1 MPHWTTRSL
10 AWARDN
16 LLRPR
21 PRALSATV
29 GYERAGLARWGEPVP
44 WTADAALAEVRL
56 AVRPSARRKP
66 DFALRLAHGT
76 FAADAL
82 RVEADG
88 TCRACFR
95 FPVPPETGAAEV
107 LWRGRPLATVPV
119 RAVWP
124 AGFLAGLAL
133 GDFVLAARFGDTT
146 ATVAALV
153 PGDSDALLASAV
165 LRAPGGL
172 QLLPDVGLEVRFACE
187 ATGYAV
193 AVPVRPSA
201 QQLARAEALVAA
213 ACPDVP
219 REPGTWTVTVA
230 AGARELALRRVSVLP
245 RARFEAGV
253 RAVETRFAVREPS
266 GAMRSAKGPELAGAA
281 RAGPC
286 FVLCGSDPGAAA
298 RCRFEVL
305 AVPTDPFAPPHL
317 FEADAVVTDSPAPFV
332 PALFDAAELEHY
344 GEFELRLNDRLL
356 GVASLRPV
364 PRAALTAEGGFAP
377 PEEFVWSSAA
387 EEELAARLRRLG

>member
-21 PRALSATV
+21 PRALSAAV

-56 AVRPSARRKP
+56 QVRPALRRKQ
-66 DFALRLAHGT
+66 DFALRLPHGT

-82 RVEADG
+82 RAEADG
-88 TCRACFR
+88 TCRASFR
-95 FPVPPETGAAEV
+95 FPMPPDSATAEV
-107 LWRGRPLATVPV
+107 LWKGRPLATVLV
-119 RAVWP
+119 RAIWP
-124 AGFLAGLAL
+124 ATFLASLSL
-133 GDFVLAARFGDTT
+133 GAFEVAARFGDTC
-146 ATVAALV
+146 ATVSAFVPDGCDALV
-153 PGDSDALLASAV
+153 ASAL
-165 LRAPGGL
+165 LRAPNG
-172 QLLPDVGLEVRFACE
+172 LLPLSELGLEVRFRCD
-187 ATGYAV
+187 ATGRAF
-193 AVPVRPSA
+193 AVPVRLGA
-201 QQLARAEALVAA
+201 HQLARAEALVSA
-213 ACPDVP
+213 ACPEVP
-219 REPGTWTVTVA
+219 REPGTWCVTVM
-230 AGARELALRRVSVLP
+230 AGARELAVKRVSVLS
-245 RARFEAGV
+245 RARFEASARV
-253 RAVETRFAVREPS
+253 VETRFAVRDAS
-266 GAMRSAKGPELAGAA
+266 GAIRSAKVPELIGAA

-286 FVLCGSDPGAAA
+286 FVLCGEQGAAA

-305 AVPTDPFAPPHL
+305 AVPVDPFAPPFV
-317 FEADAVVTDSPAPFV
+317 FEAHAVVSDAPAPFV
-332 PALFDAAELEHY
+332 PALFDAAELEQY